1 MKYLLPLL
9 LMFNV
14 VPKEPPERLT
24 FEAHPNYIIEEMQH
38 VDDNNEADNVY
49 RHAFLFLR
57 QQFDTRSLNPS

>member
-9 LMFNV
+9 LMFNM

-38 VDDNNEADNVY
+38 VDDKYEADNNESIDIINNILY
-49 RHAFLFLR
+49 K
-57 QQFDTRSLNPS
+57 

>member
-14 VPKEPPERLT
+14 IPKEPPERLT

-38 VDDNNEADNVY
+38 VDDDEADNNEAVNIINNI
-49 RHAFLFLR
+49 
-57 QQFDTRSLNPS
+57 LNK

>member
-38 VDDNNEADNVY
+38 VDDDNEADNNESIDIINNILY
-49 RHAFLFLR
+49 K
-57 QQFDTRSLNPS
+57 

>member
-24 FEAHPNYIIEEMQH
+24 FEAHPYYIIEEIQH
-38 VDDNNEADNVY
+38 VDDDYEADNNESIDIINNILY
-49 RHAFLFLR
+49 K
-57 QQFDTRSLNPS
+57 